1 MSTAAPSHSDPVQ
14 IIRRFNRFYTRQ
26 IGALQEHLLESQ
38 FSLTEVRVLYE
49 LAHRHTITAKD
60 LCLDLGLDRGYVS
73 RMLQSFETQ
82 GWITST
88 PSPDDRRSLFLSL
101 TAKGRKV
108 FKPLDHRSS
117 DEVAAMLN
125 RLGPHQQEKML
136 AAIRDIESVLSPTAV
151 PTTQYIL
158 RQHRPGDMG
167 WVVQRHGAL
176 YWQEYH
182 YDERFE
188 ALVAEIVAEFIQNL
202 DPKRERCWIAQR
214 DGTNVGSGFLV
225 RKSETVAKL
234 RLLLVE
240 PSARGLGIGKR
251 LVEECVGFARQAA
264 YRKIML
270 WTQSE
275 LAAARG
281 IYQAAGFER
290 VAAERHNN
298 WSRKNLVA
306 ETWELRL

>member
-1 MSTAAPSHSDPVQ
+1 MPSPVPSLPAPAGPDAVQ
-14 IIRRFNRFYTRQ
+14 AIRRFNRFYTRQ
-26 IGALQEHLLESQ
+26 IGVLEEH
-38 FSLTEVRVLYE
+38 
-49 LAHRHTITAKD
+49 
-60 LCLDLGLDRGYVS
+60 LGLDRGYLS
-73 RMLQSFETQ
+73 RILENFKNQA
-82 GWITST
+82 WIMVT
-88 PSPDDRRSLFLSL
+88 PSSQDRRKQFLRL
-101 TAKGRKV
+101 TPKGRKT
-108 FKPLDHRSS
+108 FAPLERRAG
-117 DEVAAMLN
+117 DEIAAMIG
-125 RLGPHQQEKML
+125 RISPAHQQSLL
-136 AAIRDIESVLSPTAV
+136 AAMNEIENVLAPAAAPTYV
-151 PTTQYIL
+151 L

-167 WVVQRHGAL
+167 WVVQRHGEL
-176 YWQEYH
+176 YWHEYH

-188 ALVAEIVAEFIQNL
+188 ALVAEIVARFIQNL
-202 DPKRERCWIAQR
+202 DARRERCWIAEKGGQK
-214 DGTNVGSGFLV
+214 VGSVFLV
-225 RKSETVAKL
+225 KKSASVAKL